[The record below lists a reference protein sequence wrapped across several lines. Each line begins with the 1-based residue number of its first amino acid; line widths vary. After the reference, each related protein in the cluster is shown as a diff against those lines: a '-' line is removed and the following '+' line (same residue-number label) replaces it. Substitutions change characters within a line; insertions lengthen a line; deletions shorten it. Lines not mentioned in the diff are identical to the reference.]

1 MSSEGLPVDGV
12 VGTDIVLGTR
22 STQQATDEAKSSL
35 SADSAAHSADAAFKF
50 SRQAL
55 SAATDAKEAA
65 ENVQNIADANTYYTS
80 PTDPD
85 GTIAGIAGTPAGK
98 SFRVAIQDATL
109 SVVAF
114 NYYLN
119 NNGIAEFITSYPNKR
134 YLDMVNELAK
144 STDSRTEGLK
154 TESDSVYPFEFVDKE
169 GKGLLFS
176 DDSGVINAPGGI
188 KSKSMSVEQF
198 SPVSI
203 TTQSITAESEPDDIY
218 PLAEVTPDG
227 RVLFATD
234 PKSGRKI
241 YLGEP
246 LHNHRG
252 PLSGDCFVIGDS
264 LSAFGVAWSGD
275 NNTGENRAPC
285 LNDKGFYTWAMIQSL
300 GRIRVTG
307 VSATGGFSVQ
317 QILKTHLK
325 SAIAANPTFCAVLGG
340 RNDVININNDIDID
354 QQTIPAFERI
364 FRGLRWAGIIPVVC
378 TMAAQSNQSDDVRRA
393 KEHKIN
399 NWLRAYARAYRLPL
413 VDFHRFTVEPLTGG
427 WISGYNRDA
436 SHPTG
441 EGAKAMGK
449 AMVDGLLH
457 WTSTTWPARADEQV
471 TAGLTANLLA
481 NPLFLN
487 NDGTNPTDW
496 TITTAGTA
504 SITQDAA
511 VKGNVW
517 SFSNHSASLAVTAIP
532 GRRYQF
538 GVFMKTMGSTLFEC
552 YALSGDADSTTHLA
566 GVRKWGTP
574 TDGWGYFC
582 YEFLVPAGT
591 PSITLKINSATSQCS
606 IAQISLI
613 EIAEI

>member
-1 MSSEGLPVDGV
+1 MATTPTTNPIPSEDIRDLKFNSGKIDEFTSSINDFYIDRFGVSRLTAVGIAKNASILKEPYLTIELAQADINSGIIKNNGVFGVLSKESKNSIDIYTNNNGVPVFTGKGSPSTEFVNQVNKISVDTAARTDGV
-12 VGTDIVLGTR
+12 VTENG
-22 STQQATDEAKSSL
+22 
-35 SADSAAHSADAAFKF
+35 SA
-50 SRQAL
+50 
-55 SAATDAKEAA
+55 
-65 ENVQNIADANTYYTS
+65 
-80 PTDPD
+80 
-85 GTIAGIAGTPAGK
+85 
-98 SFRVAIQDATL
+98 
-109 SVVAF
+109 
-114 NYYLN
+114 
-119 NNGIAEFITSYPNKR
+119 
-134 YLDMVNELAK
+134 
-144 STDSRTEGLK
+144 
-154 TESDSVYPFEFVDKE
+154 YPFEVVDKK
-169 GKGLLFS
+169 GKGLLFV
-176 DDSGVINAPGGI
+176 DNEGTFNAPGGV

-198 SPVSI
+198 SPANI

-300 GRIRVTG
+300 GRVRVTG

-496 TITTAGTA
+496 TITSAGTA

-517 SFSNHSASLAVTAIP
+517 SFSNHSASLAVTAI
-532 GRRYQF
+532 
-538 GVFMKTMGSTLFEC
+538 
-552 YALSGDADSTTHLA
+552 LA
-566 GVRKWGTP
+566 V
-574 TDGWGYFC
+574 
-582 YEFLVPAGT
+582 VI
-591 PSITLKINSATSQCS
+591 SSAYS
-606 IAQISLI
+606 
-613 EIAEI
+613 